1 MARYGWITRNPQKTQ
16 RSAPPFGAPS
26 IGALDAA
33 QRPGVTRTQPPSS
46 AHAPASWSAVTSA
59 PLFVGGP
66 SSRDSLNPPR
76 RSIPPPKRRQAARTP
91 RRSATAH
98 DHRQRASVL
107 ECGDPGTAFRCR
119 PIESRLAQPT
129 PQALYPTKAAASRAH
144 STTLRDSASPTPNPK
159 HRAGHEIQS
168 GDANRTPNPKARNV
182 PARENRSPV
191 RPPSPSRRRRH
202 FPLSLPRP
210 PSGRAGPSCAGP

>member
-91 RRSATAH
+91 RRSATPQVLHQTHNTGSATKSKAVMLTALQIP
-98 DHRQRASVL
+98 RREAPPPGSVGL
-107 ECGDPGTAFRCR
+107 
-119 PIESRLAQPT
+119 
-129 PQALYPTKAAASRAH
+129 
-144 STTLRDSASPTPNPK
+144 
-159 HRAGHEIQS
+159 QS
-168 GDANRTPNPKARNV
+168 GHLHP
-182 PARENRSPV
+182 PAAGGTS
-191 RPPSPSRRRRH
+191 
-202 FPLSLPRP
+202 PLSLPRP

>member
-91 RRSATAH
+91 RRSATPQVLHKTHNTEPATKSKAVMLTALQIPGREAPPPGSAGLQSGLLH
-98 DHRQRASVL
+98 PPAAGGTFPSRCLAIHPVARGPDFPRRASSH
-107 ECGDPGTAFRCR
+107 P
-119 PIESRLAQPT
+119 
-129 PQALYPTKAAASRAH
+129 AAIKEDR
-144 STTLRDSASPTPNPK
+144 
-159 HRAGHEIQS
+159 HREA
-168 GDANRTPNPKARNV
+168 
-182 PARENRSPV
+182 
-191 RPPSPSRRRRH
+191 
-202 FPLSLPRP
+202 
-210 PSGRAGPSCAGP
+210 